1 MIEGSLRI
9 RKLLLYGPK
18 ASRTGLGL
26 GLGFWHGGIAVPGF
40 GTNASVYEFVLCG
53 PEPDNR
59 QGKLHGLGVP
69 MRWGRFPKAMLGGS
83 IATEVA

>member
-1 MIEGSLRI
+1 
-9 RKLLLYGPK
+9 
-18 ASRTGLGL
+18 
-26 GLGFWHGGIAVPGF
+26 VPGF

-69 MRWGRFPKAMLGGS
+69 MRWGRFPKAILGGS